1 MSNDLLS
8 MSNVTVQYTPGAG
21 ARRAADNVS
30 LVIPSTGYTLGIV
43 GESGSGKTTLGLSI
57 MNLIERPGRIS
68 GEIRFEGKD
77 VLGMSKN
84 QLRAYRWQEVSM
96 VYQSAMNALNPVKT
110 ISNHIIEVLRTHS
123 DLSRSEARSKA
134 LKLLSDVGIKEE
146 RADAFAHELSGG
158 MRQRAIIALALSLS
172 PKLLIADEPTSAL
185 DVVVQRQILGLLTRG
200 VSEFGLS
207 LLYITH
213 EIAILGGLV
222 DHIAVMFAG
231 EIVERGPMRKVLFE
245 PLHPYTQ
252 TLLDSLLTMDSNRSS
267 LTSSAKTAK
276 DTLAIP
282 EEGCKFAYRC
292 KYAFNRCRTERP
304 VLKETD
310 QGRVVACHKYND

>member
-1 MSNDLLS
+1 MSNELLS

-21 ARRAADNVS
+21 TRRAADNVS
-30 LVIPSTGYTLGIV
+30 LVIPSTGHTLGIV

-57 MNLIERPGRIS
+57 MNLIDRPGKIS
-68 GEIRFEGKD
+68 GEIKFEGRD

-110 ISNHIIEVLRTHS
+110 ISNHITEVLRTHS
-123 DLSRSEARSKA
+123 DISKSDARDKA
-134 LKLLSDVGIKEE
+134 LRLLNDVGIKQE
-146 RADAFAHELSGG
+146 RADAFGHELSGG

-185 DVVVQRQILGLLTRG
+185 DVVVQRQILGLLTRE
-200 VSEFGLS
+200 VSESGLS

-213 EIAILGGLV
+213 EIAILGWLV

-231 EIVERGPMRKVLFE
+231 EIVERGPIRKVLFE

-252 TLLDSLLTMDSNRSS
+252 MLLDSLLSMDSHRSS
-267 LTSSAKTAK
+267 LTSVAKTTK
-276 DTLAIP
+276 DTLVIP
-282 EEGCKFAYRC
+282 EIGCKFAYRC
-292 KYAFNRCRTERP
+292 KYAFDRCRMERP

>member
-1 MSNDLLS
+1 MSTDLLS
-8 MSNVTVQYTPGAG
+8 MSNVTVQYTPGIG

-57 MNLIERPGRIS
+57 MNLVEPPGRTAGVIK
-68 GEIRFEGKD
+68 FEGKD

-110 ISNHIIEVLRTHS
+110 ISNHLVEVLRTHS
-123 DLSRSEARSKA
+123 DISRSEAREKA
-134 LKLLSDVGIKEE
+134 LKLLTDVGIKPE

-185 DVVVQRQILGLLTRG
+185 DVVVQRQILGLLTKR
-200 VSEFGLS
+200 VSESGLS

-231 EIVERGPMRKVLFE
+231 EIAERGPIGKVLFE

-252 TLLDSLLTMDSNRSS
+252 MLLDSLLTMDSNRNS
-267 LTSSAKTAK
+267 LPSMGVKSK
-276 DTLAIP
+276 DSLAIP
-282 EEGCKFAYRC
+282 EGGCKFANRC
-292 KYAFNRCRTERP
+292 KYAFARCRSERP
-304 VLKETD
+304 VLRETD
-310 QGRVVACHKYND
+310 RGRVVACHKYND